1 MPRSDDLGCV
11 SSTPWTH
18 SNEEVL
24 LTDSLNVEELEKK
37 GWELYAPARPYG
49 VKNLSVW
56 MRRNVVV
63 QLNESEARFVDE
75 LTL

>member
-37 GWELYAPARPYG
+37 VGNFML
-49 VKNLSVW
+49 
-56 MRRNVVV
+56 
-63 QLNESEARFVDE
+63 QLDLME
-75 LTL
+75 